1 MAGRYQISILL
12 LLASIDLMA
21 QETDYGAQLKGK
33 SNGSEILLR
42 WAPTAPVVW
51 QYANT
56 YGYTLERVT
65 LMENGKI
72 LRNQKLEVLGVFKPA
87 PLASWESAAEN
98 DDYVAVA
105 AQSIY
110 GEGFSVTETFSSD
123 MVRAINQAREIENR
137 FSFALFASD
146 MSTEAA
152 QLSGLF
158 YRDEE
163 VYNDFQYLYRLYPN
177 IPGDLL
183 PTDTA
188 TLLLGLDDE
197 IELPIINDVDVQFG
211 DLMVELSWGTI
222 WNGYYGG
229 YWVEKSRDGGP
240 FQSIT
245 NVPIVHATN
254 TETPRIFVYD
264 SLAGNGQKYEYRVI
278 GVDHFGE
285 KGPPSVPVSGV
296 GKPEFQGVPSI
307 DRVIETKQGVRVE
320 WDVPESL
327 ESLIRSFDLL
337 RQNQSNKMNELIS
350 GEIMANQRTVIDS
363 LPQSSNYYI
372 IRATDKYG
380 RSVNSFPYFFQLDD
394 SIPPAPPGNFTGVID
409 TTGLVHLK
417 WDQNSENDLF
427 GYKVY
432 VSNFTDSEFIQV
444 PGPIITQSHFT
455 DTINLETLNEKIYYQ
470 IRALDSRFN
479 PSEPSKILELKKPDR
494 IPPLSPVF
502 THIKADSA
510 GIRLSWKGSPSGDV
524 ISYYLYRRS
533 EAEED
538 WTFIERFDPTHSINE
553 FLDGKVDGHL
563 TYGYTFIA
571 IDDDR
576 LESRPAEP
584 VTARALNIPQQI
596 FTGVFSFIDVEN
608 KAVNLSWEASKKD
621 VSSFQIYKSRNGES
635 LSLFKVVE
643 GSTYELK
650 DQFDPSDEFVEYQLL
665 ATFKD
670 GRKSGFSKKIL
681 VEL

>member
-1 MAGRYQISILL
+1 MIRKCYISFFLIL
-12 LLASIDLMA
+12 ACIGLMA
-21 QETDYGAQLKGK
+21 QGADHGVQLKGK
-33 SNGSEILLR
+33 SNGTEILLR
-42 WAPTAPVVW
+42 WAPTTPVVW

-65 LMENGKI
+65 MMENGKI
-72 LRNQKLEVLGVFKPA
+72 LRNKKLEVLGVFKPA
-87 PLASWESAAEN
+87 PLASWEVAVDK

-110 GEGFSVTETFSSD
+110 GEGFSVTETFSSE

-146 MSTEAA
+146 MSGEAA

-177 IPGDLL
+177 IPADLL

-188 TLLLGLDDE
+188 TLLIGLEDE

-229 YWVEKSRDGGP
+229 YWVEKSTGGGP
-240 FQSIT
+240 FQSIS
-245 NVPIVHATN
+245 NVPIVQATN
-254 TETPRIFVYD
+254 TEIPRIFVYD
-264 SLAGNGQKYEYRVI
+264 SLAGNGLKYEYRVI

-296 GKPEFQGVPSI
+296 GKPEFQGVPLI
-307 DRVIETKQGVRVE
+307 DRVIETEQGVRVE
-320 WDVPESL
+320 WDVPESS
-327 ESLIRSFDLL
+327 ESLIKSFDLL
-337 RQNQSNKMNELIS
+337 RQNQSNKMNELII
-350 GEIMANQRTVIDS
+350 GEITANQRTVIDS

-380 RSVNSFPYFFQLDD
+380 RSVNSFPFFFQLDD
-394 SIPPAPPGNFTGVID
+394 SIPPAPPRNFTGVID

-427 GYKVY
+427 GYKLY

-444 PGPIITQSHFT
+444 PGPIIIQPHFT
-455 DTINLETLNEKIYYQ
+455 DTINLETLTEKIYYQ
-470 IRALDSRFN
+470 LRALDSRFN
-479 PSEPSKILELKKPDR
+479 SSEPSETLELKKPDR
-494 IPPLSPVF
+494 IPPLPPVF
-502 THIKADSA
+502 TNIKADSL
-510 GIRLSWKGSPSGDV
+510 GIHLSWKGSPSKDV

-538 WTFIERFDPTHSINE
+538 WTFIERFDPADSINE
-553 FLDGKVDGHL
+553 FLDAKIDGRL

-571 IDDDR
+571 VDDDR

-584 VTARALNIPQQI
+584 ITAKALDIPQQI
-596 FTGVFSFIDVEN
+596 FTGVFSFVDAEN
-608 KAVNLSWEASKKD
+608 KAVSLSWEASNKA
-621 VSSFQIYKSRNGES
+621 VSSFQIYKSKNGES
-635 LSLFKVVE
+635 LSLFRVVE
-643 GSTYELK
+643 GSTYALK
-650 DQFDPSDEFVEYQLL
+650 DKFDPSDEFIEYQLL